1 MSLLPSL
8 DELKGSMGD
17 LASGALDDLS
27 DLARDPGNKIIDVVS
42 GYDIDE
48 GNRVEDRQEAGNTE
62 RSELYSQQDG
72 LKAEFGDGSYE
83 PPSVVPDSF
92 DSMSHEA
99 IKSAV
104 DAMSADPIR
113 ASAEGWE
120 KIGSSLGEGLAEF
133 KQFIT
138 DQIDGKWEGVGAEA
152 AMAAT
157 TAYVADSDKLAVAGR
172 LVGTKVAEAATGI
185 SQVKATMP
193 AVEAISALET
203 LVNVALPSVGM
214 VKQLVH
220 GKDEARQ
227 QAIQIMKTVYMP
239 VMQQADTNV
248 PILPRPVDRTWP
260 LPTPDPTSGRPGIGG
275 PSGYNPSGYT
285 GPGDAP
291 VAPTRQGV
299 GNDPSAGSPGTDPSG
314 PNTGANPL
322 SPDGSGA
329 DGSNSPF
336 VQTDPSSAWTAPA
349 AASGTDGTG
358 SGLGTGT
365 GTGSGTGSG
374 AGTGSGGHGAGGS
387 GSGLGAG
394 GGSGASYGAGGG
406 LGATGGLGGAGRGL
420 GGGMGMPGA
429 AGGAPGAGGAGGG
442 AAGAAGRPGAMGGGM
457 APGGARANGDDDTE
471 HKTPSY
477 LVNVDNGNELV
488 GRLPKVAPPV
498 IGG

>member
-1 MSLLPSL
+1 MSILPSL

-17 LASGALDDLS
+17 LATGALDDLS

-42 GYDIDE
+42 GYDLDE
-48 GNRVEDRQEAGNTE
+48 RDRVEGRQEAGNTE
-62 RSELYSQQDG
+62 RSDLYGQQES
-72 LKAEFGDGSYE
+72 LKAEFGGGYE

-113 ASAEGWE
+113 ASAEGWA

-133 KQFIT
+133 KDFISKE
-138 DQIDGKWEGVGAEA
+138 IDGKWQGVGAEA
-152 AMAAT
+152 AVAAT
-157 TAYVADSDKLAVAGR
+157 AAYVADSDKLAVAGQ

-193 AVEAISALET
+193 AVEAISALES

-248 PILPRPVDRTWP
+248 PVLPKPKPKVTDGGDDGTFSPRRDTG
-260 LPTPDPTSGRPGIGG
+260 TGG

-291 VAPTRQGV
+291 AAPPRQGV
-299 GNDPSAGSPGTDPSG
+299 GDDPSTGSPGADPYD
-314 PNTGANPL
+314 PNAGTNPL

-336 VQTDPSSAWTAPA
+336 AQTDPSSAWTAPA
-349 AASGTDGTG
+349 AAGGTDATG
-358 SGLGTGT
+358 SGLGAGTGT
-365 GTGSGTGSG
+365 GTGTSS
-374 AGTGSGGHGAGGS
+374 GSGGHGAAGS

-394 GGSGASYGAGGG
+394 GGSGASYGAGAGGG
-406 LGATGGLGGAGRGL
+406 LGATGGLGGSSRGRG
-420 GGGMGMPGA
+420 GGVGVPGA
-429 AGGAPGAGGAGGG
+429 AGGRRARVGPEAARRAPRAVLARWAAAWRRAAPARTAMTTPNTRRPAISSTSTTATNWWAGC
-442 AAGAAGRPGAMGGGM
+442 R
-457 APGGARANGDDDTE
+457 R
-471 HKTPSY
+471 S
-477 LVNVDNGNELV
+477 
-488 GRLPKVAPPV
+488 RRR
-498 IGG
+498 

>member
-1 MSLLPSL
+1 MSILPSL

-17 LASGALDDLS
+17 LATGALDDLS

-48 GNRVEDRQEAGNTE
+48 RNRVEGRQEAGNTE
-62 RSELYSQQDG
+62 RSDLYSQQDG
-72 LKAEFGDGSYE
+72 LKAEFGGGYE

-113 ASAEGWE
+113 ASAEGWA

-133 KQFIT
+133 KQFIS
-138 DQIDGKWEGVGAEA
+138 DEIKGKWEGVAAEA
-152 AMAAT
+152 AVTAT
-157 TAYVADSDKLAVAGR
+157 AAYVADSDKLAVAGR

-193 AVEAISALET
+193 AVEATSALES
-203 LVNVALPSVGM
+203 LLNVALPSVGM

-227 QAIQIMKTVYMP
+227 QAIQIMKTVYTP
-239 VMQQADTNV
+239 VMQQADMNV
-248 PILPRPVDRTWP
+248 PIFPRPAPGPIEPKVR
-260 LPTPDPTSGRPGIGG
+260 PDSTSGGPGIGG

-299 GNDPSAGSPGTDPSG
+299 GNDPSVGSPGADPYD
-314 PNTGANPL
+314 PKAGANPP
-322 SPDGSGA
+322 SPDGYGA

-336 VQTDPSSAWTAPA
+336 AQTDPSSALTAPA
-349 AASGTDGTG
+349 AAGGADGTG

-365 GTGSGTGSG
+365 GTG
-374 AGTGSGGHGAGGS
+374 TGSGGHGAAGS

-406 LGATGGLGGAGRGL
+406 LGATGGLGAASRGGL
-420 GGGMGMPGA
+420 GGGMGVPGA
-429 AGGAPGAGGAGGG
+429 AGGAAGAGGAGGG

>member
-1 MSLLPSL
+1 MSILPSL

-17 LASGALDDLS
+17 LATGALDDLS

-42 GYDIDE
+42 GYDLDE
-48 GNRVEDRQEAGNTE
+48 RDRVEGRQEAGNTE
-62 RSELYSQQDG
+62 RSDLYSQQDG
-72 LKAEFGDGSYE
+72 LKAEFGGSYE

-113 ASAEGWE
+113 ASAEGWA

-133 KQFIT
+133 RDFISKE
-138 DQIDGKWEGVGAEA
+138 IDGKWQGVAAEA
-152 AMAAT
+152 AVAT
-157 TAYVADSDKLAVAGR
+157 TAAYVADSDKLAVAGR

-193 AVEAISALET
+193 AVEAISALES

-248 PILPRPVDRTWP
+248 PILPSPRPGPIPPPVVA
-260 LPTPDPTSGRPGIGG
+260 PDPTSGGPGSGG

-299 GNDPSAGSPGTDPSG
+299 GNDPSAGLPGADPSD
-314 PNTGANPL
+314 PNAGTNPL
-322 SPDGSGA
+322 SPDGSGV

-336 VQTDPSSAWTAPA
+336 AQTDPSSAWTAPA
-349 AASGTDGTG
+349 AAGGTDGTG

-365 GTGSGTGSG
+365 GTGG
-374 AGTGSGGHGAGGS
+374 GTGSGGHGAAGS

-406 LGATGGLGGAGRGL
+406 LGATGGLGGSSRGP
-420 GGGMGMPGA
+420 GGMGVPGA
-429 AGGAPGAGGAGGG
+429 AGGPAGAGGAGGG

>member
-1 MSLLPSL
+1 MSFLPSL
-8 DELKGSMGD
+8 EELKGSMGD

-42 GYDIDE
+42 GYDIAE
-48 GNRVEDRQEAGNTE
+48 GNRVEDRQEAGNAE
-62 RSELYSQQDG
+62 RSALYGRQDG
-72 LKAEFGDGSYE
+72 LRAEFGGGYE

-113 ASAEGWE
+113 ASAEGWA

-133 KQFIT
+133 TQFISNEIT
-138 DQIDGKWEGVGAEA
+138 GKWEGVA
-152 AMAAT
+152 ADAAVAAT
-157 TAYVADSDKLAVAGR
+157 AAYVADSDKLAVAGR

-193 AVEAISALET
+193 AVEVTSALES

-220 GKDEARQ
+220 GSDEARQ

-248 PILPRPVDRTWP
+248 PIFPRPGDHTPPPHR
-260 LPTPDPTSGRPGIGG
+260 TPDSTPGGPGIGG

-291 VAPTRQGV
+291 VAPQRQGV
-299 GNDPSAGSPGTDPSG
+299 GNDPSAGSPGADPSD
-314 PNTGANPL
+314 PGANPL
-322 SPDGSGA
+322 SPDGPGT

-336 VQTDPSSAWTAPA
+336 AQTDPSSAWTAPA
-349 AASGTDGTG
+349 AAGGADGTG
-358 SGLGTGT
+358 SGVGAGT
-365 GTGSGTGSG
+365 GTGSG
-374 AGTGSGGHGAGGS
+374 AAGSGGHGAAGS
-387 GSGLGAG
+387 ASGLGAG
-394 GGSGASYGAGGG
+394 GGSGGSFGAGGG
-406 LGATGGLGGAGRGL
+406 LGTTGGPGGAGRGL
-420 GGGMGMPGA
+420 GGGMGVPGA
-429 AGGAPGAGGAGGG
+429 AGGAAGAGGAGGG

>member
-1 MSLLPSL
+1 MSFLPSL

-27 DLARDPGNKIIDVVS
+27 DLTRDPGNKIIDVVS
-42 GYDIDE
+42 GYDIAE
-48 GNRVEDRQEAGNTE
+48 GNRVEDRQEAGNAE
-62 RSELYSQQDG
+62 RSALYGRQDG
-72 LKAEFGDGSYE
+72 LRAEFGGGYE

-113 ASAEGWE
+113 ASAEGWA

-133 KQFIT
+133 NQFISNEIT
-138 DQIDGKWEGVGAEA
+138 GKWEGVA
-152 AMAAT
+152 ADAAVAAT
-157 TAYVADSDKLAVAGR
+157 AAYVADSDELAVAGR

-193 AVEAISALET
+193 AVEATSALES

-220 GKDEARQ
+220 GSDEARQ

-239 VMQQADTNV
+239 VIQQADTNV
-248 PILPRPVDRTWP
+248 PIFPRPGDHTP
-260 LPTPDPTSGRPGIGG
+260 PPHLTPDSTSGGPGIGG

-299 GNDPSAGSPGTDPSG
+299 GNDPAAGSPGADPSD
-314 PNTGANPL
+314 PNAGANPL

-336 VQTDPSSAWTAPA
+336 AQTDPSSAWTAPA
-349 AASGTDGTG
+349 AAGGADGTG
-358 SGLGTGT
+358 SGPGTGT
-365 GTGSGTGSG
+365 GTGSG
-374 AGTGSGGHGAGGS
+374 AGTGSGGHGAAGS
-387 GSGLGAG
+387 ASGLAAG

-406 LGATGGLGGAGRGL
+406 LGTAGGLGGAGRGP

>member
-1 MSLLPSL
+1 MSILPSL

-17 LASGALDDLS
+17 LATGALDDLS

-48 GNRVEDRQEAGNTE
+48 RNRVEGRQEAGNTE
-62 RSELYSQQDG
+62 RSDLYSQQES
-72 LKAEFGDGSYE
+72 LKTEFGGGYE

-104 DAMSADPIR
+104 DAMSADPIQ
-113 ASAEGWE
+113 ASAEGWA

-133 KQFIT
+133 NQFIS
-138 DQIDGKWEGVGAEA
+138 DEIKGKWEGVAAEA
-152 AMAAT
+152 AVTAT
-157 TAYVADSDKLAVAGR
+157 AAYVADSDKLAVAGR

-193 AVEAISALET
+193 AVEATSALES

-248 PILPRPVDRTWP
+248 PILPRPAPGPIPPKVI
-260 LPTPDPTSGRPGIGG
+260 PDSTSGGPGIGG

-291 VAPTRQGV
+291 IAPTRQGD
-299 GNDPSAGSPGTDPSG
+299 GNVPSAGSPGADPSD
-314 PNTGANPL
+314 PNSGANPL
-322 SPDGSGA
+322 SPDASGSGA

-336 VQTDPSSAWTAPA
+336 AQTDPSSAWTAPA
-349 AASGTDGTG
+349 AAGGADGTN

-365 GTGSGTGSG
+365 GAG
-374 AGTGSGGHGAGGS
+374 AGSGGHGAAGS
-387 GSGLGAG
+387 GSGLGAS
-394 GGSGASYGAGGG
+394 GGSGASYGAGAGGG
-406 LGATGGLGGAGRGL
+406 LGAAGGLGGSSRGL
-420 GGGMGMPGA
+420 GGGMGVPGA
-429 AGGAPGAGGAGGG
+429 AGGVAGAGGAGGG

-457 APGGARANGDDDTE
+457 APGGSRANGDDDTE

>member
-1 MSLLPSL
+1 MSILPSL

-17 LASGALDDLS
+17 LATGALDDLS

-48 GNRVEDRQEAGNTE
+48 RDRVEDRQEAGNTE
-62 RSELYSQQDG
+62 RSELYSRQDG
-72 LKAEFGDGSYE
+72 LKAEFGGGYE

-113 ASAEGWE
+113 ASAEGWA

-133 KQFIT
+133 KDFISKE
-138 DQIDGKWEGVGAEA
+138 IDGKWEGVAAEA
-152 AMAAT
+152 AVTAT
-157 TAYVADSDKLAVAGR
+157 AAYVADSDKLAVAGQ

-193 AVEAISALET
+193 AVEAISALES

-227 QAIQIMKTVYMP
+227 QAIQIMKTVYTP

-248 PILPRPVDRTWP
+248 PILPKPKNVIDREGDGTFSP
-260 LPTPDPTSGRPGIGG
+260 RSETNTGG

-291 VAPTRQGV
+291 VPPTRQGV
-299 GNDPSAGSPGTDPSG
+299 GNDPAPGSPGADPFD
-314 PNTGANPL
+314 PNAGANPL
-322 SPDGSGA
+322 SPDGAASGT

-336 VQTDPSSAWTAPA
+336 AQTDPSSAWTAPA
-349 AASGTDGTG
+349 AAGGADGTG
-358 SGLGTGT
+358 SGLGSGT

-374 AGTGSGGHGAGGS
+374 GHGASGS

-394 GGSGASYGAGGG
+394 AGSGASYGAGAGGG
-406 LGATGGLGGAGRGL
+406 LGATGGLGGSSRGL
-420 GGGMGMPGA
+420 GGGMGVPGA
-429 AGGAPGAGGAGGG
+429 AGGAAGAGGAGGG
-442 AAGAAGRPGAMGGGM
+442 TAGAAGRPGAMGGGM